1 MPLRLGYDPVSVDPT
16 LMSSTHGRAARI
28 RLTVLGLAL
37 TLSAFSAITFYRWG
51 SSATDENLFTNPPS
65 RVCLT
70 TPVAGLGPSTVL
82 PPAKGRSMRPS
93 ERSGSAA
100 TGGEAVAPG
109 LLVGDLL
116 LSIGEEPV
124 RLPGD
129 VARLLK
135 NAPPESEVP
144 ITLLR
149 PAANVRLAARVGAGV
164 LAAAGLRDVERSVL
178 VIDVTPGG
186 ASDRAGLEVGDLIVR
201 INGKGFENSLD
212 ADMVMRAA
220 RVDRETAYDV
230 IRANQPLTLH
240 LRLARFGFEL
250 SGLAVVL
257 TGALWILVGTALALA
272 RPAIPAAAAL
282 GVSLLFFGYV
292 LSVMVIR
299 RDFVATP
306 FSNVRDGLMAVTLFL
321 GVATSAHAEYF
332 FPRERLTAA
341 RRRPLVWLVYGVAL
355 AGIVAVFLLR
365 SNAAALAALVAVVLT
380 GQAACWQ
387 ARRARP
393 PEDRRILRAVRVAQY
408 LAVAGMLVVLA
419 MTVMRVMGPGALL
432 ALPLLGLIPAAY
444 VYTIANYRLLDLDL
458 HVRRSVQYSV
468 VSVAWT
474 ALSIAALLFVL
485 WQLPSVRLPVPNLRM
500 SGTSLELLDAP
511 MTEPERVPLEKGAL
525 MVLAIGLAFLF
536 RAVGR
541 SGQRWIADKFHRT
554 AYDYRRASR
563 ELADVMS
570 SRLDL
575 DGLADGLMTTLVRL
589 MPLKRAG
596 VAFVHASRTYCGARA
611 HGFEPGPWSALC
623 AAASADVVH
632 ACERA
637 TSEVDVQYVFP
648 RLRRALEA
656 AELTYLYPIRSH
668 DTLVGVILV
677 GEKRSE
683 AAFED
688 DDFQFLGAIAHQV
701 STGVENAFLYED
713 LAEQERLRHE
723 LEIARRIQLESLPQ
737 FTPRVDGLD
746 IAGVSIPAFEVGG
759 DYYDYLD
766 GDPRELTVVVGDV
779 SGKGTSAALYMSK
792 LQGILRS
799 LHAFKLTPHELFV
812 RTNDLLSRDLERRS
826 FVTALGGFFHP
837 AERRLV
843 LARAGHLPLYH
854 YSTARGEV
862 LRVLPRG
869 MGFGLSQRDVFDDE
883 LEEREIAYAP
893 GDVFLF
899 ITDGIT
905 ECLAAGG
912 EDFGEERVMD
922 VLRELAR
929 RGTPASALRD
939 EMVAT
944 VRRFAAD
951 VEQVDDQTVVVV
963 RAVA

>member
-1 MPLRLGYDPVSVDPT
+1 MPLRLGYDPVSADPT

-28 RLTVLGLAL
+28 RLAVLALAL

-65 RVCLT
+65 RACLT

-116 LSIGEEPV
+116 LSVGEEPV

-135 NAPPESEVP
+135 DAPPESEVP

-341 RRRPLVWLVYGVAL
+341 RRRPLVWLVYSVAL

-458 HVRRSVQYSV
+458 RVRRSVQYSV
-468 VSVAWT
+468 VSVAWA

-541 SGQRWIADKFHRT
+541 RGQRWIADKFHRT

-611 HGFEPGPWSALC
+611 HGFEPGQWSALC

-632 ACERA
+632 ACQRA
-637 TSEVDVQYVFP
+637 TSEVDVEYVFP

-854 YSTARGEV
+854 YSMARGEV

-869 MGFGLSQRDVFDDE
+869 MGFGLSQREVFDDE

-929 RGTPASALRD
+929 RGTPASTLRD

>member
-1 MPLRLGYDPVSVDPT
+1 
-16 LMSSTHGRAARI
+16 
-28 RLTVLGLAL
+28 
-37 TLSAFSAITFYRWG
+37 
-51 SSATDENLFTNPPS
+51 
-65 RVCLT
+65 
-70 TPVAGLGPSTVL
+70 
-82 PPAKGRSMRPS
+82 
-93 ERSGSAA
+93 
-100 TGGEAVAPG
+100 
-109 LLVGDLL
+109 
-116 LSIGEEPV
+116 
-124 RLPGD
+124 
-129 VARLLK
+129 
-135 NAPPESEVP
+135 
-144 ITLLR
+144 
-149 PAANVRLAARVGAGV
+149 
-164 LAAAGLRDVERSVL
+164 
-178 VIDVTPGG
+178 
-186 ASDRAGLEVGDLIVR
+186 
-201 INGKGFENSLD
+201 
-212 ADMVMRAA
+212 
-220 RVDRETAYDV
+220 
-230 IRANQPLTLH
+230 
-240 LRLARFGFEL
+240 
-250 SGLAVVL
+250 
-257 TGALWILVGTALALA
+257 
-272 RPAIPAAAAL
+272 
-282 GVSLLFFGYV
+282 
-292 LSVMVIR
+292 
-299 RDFVATP
+299 
-306 FSNVRDGLMAVTLFL
+306 
-321 GVATSAHAEYF
+321 
-332 FPRERLTAA
+332 
-341 RRRPLVWLVYGVAL
+341 
-355 AGIVAVFLLR
+355 
-365 SNAAALAALVAVVLT
+365 
-380 GQAACWQ
+380 
-387 ARRARP
+387 
-393 PEDRRILRAVRVAQY
+393 
-408 LAVAGMLVVLA
+408 MLVVLVV
-419 MTVMRVMGPGALL
+419 TLMRVQTGPAALL
-432 ALPLLGLIPAAY
+432 TLPLLGLIPAAY

-458 HVRRSVQYSV
+458 RVRRSVQYSV
-468 VSVAWT
+468 VSVAW
-474 ALSIAALLFVL
+474 AAVSIAALLFVL

-511 MTEPERVPLEKGAL
+511 IPEPERVPLEKGAL

-541 SGQRWIADKFHRT
+541 SGQQWIADKFHRT

-575 DGLADGLMTTLVRL
+575 DGLADGLMATLVRL

-611 HGFEPGPWSALC
+611 HGFEPGQWSALC

-637 TSEVDVQYVFP
+637 TSEVDVEYVFP

-656 AELTYLYPIRSH
+656 AELKYLYPIRSH

-701 STGVENAFLYED
+701 SAGVENAFLYED

-799 LHAFKLTPHELFV
+799 LHAFGLTPHELFV

-826 FVTALGGFFHP
+826 FVTALGGFFHT

-854 YSTARGEV
+854 YSTARAEV

-905 ECLAAGG
+905 ECLATGG

-929 RGTPASALRD
+929 RDTPAATLRD
-939 EMVAT
+939 ELVAT

-951 VEQVDDQTVVVV
+951 VEQLDDQTVVVV